1 LIGAVFFGFLCEQ
14 LGIFM
19 ANSLYWYDYE
29 TFGLDPSR
37 DGISQF
43 AGIRTNERLEVI
55 GEPLTIYC
63 YPPIDRLPSPE
74 ACLVTGITPQIA
86 LEKGIPEKEFIQ
98 KVLQELSFP
107 NTCGVGYNSI
117 GFDDEFTRYTLYRN
131 FYDPYSREWENG
143 NSRWD
148 ILNLLRLSRALR
160 PDGIEWPVKNDGSPC
175 FKLTSLTQAN
185 GIDHESAHD
194 ALSDVLATINVA
206 KLVMTNQPKLYDYVY
221 QLRFKDKVMELIDV
235 RQRKPFL
242 HVSGKLPKENYY
254 TTLMLSLARH
264 PTNKNSIICF
274 NLMGDLEP
282 LLELS
287 VKEIYQRLFFRKSD
301 QEKLSV
307 LTIEVNKC
315 PVVATAKLIDSL
327 VAKRLGISL
336 EQCESNL
343 QLLLKNNL
351 ASKLQAVYAMRVF
364 ENSDDPE
371 RSLYQGFIDNS
382 DKKLLPIAREASP
395 QELTAS
401 SILFRDKRYQELIFL
416 YRAKNYPDSL
426 SLQEQ
431 TVWKNM
437 RLKRLTDIVGG
448 QLSLESY
455 FSRIDELLSAEKLS
469 EQDCNILLSLKD
481 WGRDILGELH
491 VK

>member
-1 LIGAVFFGFLCEQ
+1 
-14 LGIFM
+14 M

-29 TFGLDPSR
+29 TFGLDPTR

-55 GEPLTIYC
+55 SKPLIIYC
-63 YPPIDRLPSPE
+63 HPPIDRLPSPE

-98 KVLQELSFP
+98 KVLQELSVP

-117 GFDDEFTRYTLYRN
+117 GFDDEFTRYALYRN

-160 PDGIEWPVKNDGSPC
+160 PDGVEWPVKNDGSPC

-194 ALSDVLATINVA
+194 ALSDVLATIDVA
-206 KLVMTNQPKLYDYVY
+206 KLVMTNQSKLYDYVY
-221 QLRFKDKVMELIDV
+221 QLRFKNKVMELIDV

-254 TTLMLSLARH
+254 TALMVSLAPH

-274 NLMGDLEP
+274 NLMRDPEP

-287 VKEIYQRLFFRKSD
+287 VKEIYQRLFFRQND

-307 LTIEVNKC
+307 LTIEANKC

-336 EQCESNL
+336 EQCEHNL
-343 QLLLKNNL
+343 QILLKNDL
-351 ASKLQAVYAMRVF
+351 TSKLQTVYAMRVF
-364 ENSDDPE
+364 ENIDDPE
-371 RSLYQGFIDNS
+371 RALYQGFIGS
-382 DKKLLPIAREASP
+382 FDKKLLPIAREASP
-395 QELTAS
+395 QELAADS
-401 SILFRDKRYQELIFL
+401 VLFRDKRYQKLIFL

-431 TVWKNM
+431 AVWKNT
-437 RLKRLTDIVGG
+437 RLKRLTDIVEGY
-448 QLSLESY
+448 LSLESY
-455 FSRIDELLSAEKLS
+455 FSRIDELFLAEELS
-469 EQDCNILLSLKD
+469 EQDRNVLLALKD
-481 WGRDILGELH
+481 WGRDILGESH
-491 VK
+491 IK